1 MTVYGYRKF
10 KISIHAPREGG
21 DPGALLRVHC
31 TVQFQSTPP
40 ARGATGSIV
49 GIVHMD
55 DISIHAPREGG
66 DFPVHVRLLPP
77 SAFQSTP
84 PARGATM
91 NVAMYLNFTNISIHA
106 PREGGD
112 SLL

>member
-40 ARGATGSIV
+40 ARGATAQIV
-49 GIVHMD
+49 FSSVQGI
-55 DISIHAPREGG
+55 ISIHAPREGG
-66 DFPVHVRLLPP
+66 DN
-77 SAFQSTP
+77 STLE
-84 PARGATM
+84 ADT
-91 NVAMYLNFTNISIHA
+91 
-106 PREGGD
+106 
-112 SLL
+112 